1 MKEEWRSAIIT
12 NGELSAITTGIS
24 LMLMLCASNLD
35 SLVVS
40 VNQKFYF
47 SLLYSVSQLSKL
59 TKLLRREV

>member
-1 MKEEWRSAIIT
+1 MREEWKSAIIT
-12 NGELSAITTGIS
+12 NGELSAIITGVS

>member
-12 NGELSAITTGIS
+12 NGELSAITTGVS